1 MHNFN
6 DDLHGWCDDWMQFES
21 LLQQKAM
28 IEELRK
34 RNSIE
39 QRLALEDARRQG
51 YQQALNALL
60 YDKLKGGK
68 KPPESD

>member
-1 MHNFN
+1 MFDFN
-6 DDLHGWCDDWMQFES
+6 NDWENDWMQFAS

-28 IEELRK
+28 LKELRK

-39 QRLALEDARRQG
+39 QSAALEDARRQG

-60 YDKLKGGK
+60 YDKLNR
-68 KPPESD
+68 EE